1 MLETTVC
8 KLDVN
13 EPYVN
18 WVRKFYNEETPARS
32 AKGAKV
38 IFRGVSNDNP
48 YKVIFMVKALECLR
62 ETHTREY

>member
-13 EPYVN
+13 EPYVD

-32 AKGAKV
+32 AKGEKV
-38 IFRGVSNDNP
+38 IFRSVRNDNP
-48 YKVIFMVKALECLR
+48 
-62 ETHTREY
+62 